1 MMRTYRI
8 RQSGDQGVAMLTV
21 VLVGFILTGMGLA
34 LAKTSIANLGN
45 AGRDRVASGALGA
58 AEAGVAG
65 AITYLRGNGVRQIC
79 STCTLEWNVLTAKT
93 LTYGSGSAVVTI
105 AEIQRYQPPLIRKGT
120 YRIRSVGTTSGP
132 NPGKRTVEQDI
143 EIKPFDFPLGVYT
156 AGKAVNNGNVSLQQI
171 SYFTGS
177 CVAKRDGLNFI
188 AGPGGTFIDPYND
201 IPSGAHS
208 ASYITDSNPNVC
220 SSDLTSVRN
229 SDVKAVHRSNNC
241 HENPPVGPGD
251 YWADQSALG
260 GPYTTGTCA
269 ARTAGKGDYASVGS
283 NFSLDVMKETYGFL
297 PRGLTDDQ
305 YALLKAKAQA
315 AGTWFP
321 AGQAVT
327 IPPASKIP
335 GNPGYNPVIY
345 VENQSINL
353 GTQFNGYAWQD
364 DPSCTDLH
372 PSVLLVVVNG
382 SVSFGSS
389 TNYTGNLFVPD
400 GQVNFGG
407 GAKLV
412 GTMFAKELAFSGN
425 SQMGLND
432 CAASNTNGSILSV
445 TKKNFREIDH

>member
-1 MMRTYRI
+1 MI
-8 RQSGDQGVAMLTV
+8 TV

-34 LAKTSIANLGN
+34 LAKTSITNLGN

-65 AITYLRGNGVRQIC
+65 AITHVRGNGVRQIC
-79 STCTLEWNVLTAKT
+79 NACTVEWNVLTPKT
-93 LTYGSGSAVVTI
+93 LTYGAGTAVVTI
-105 AEIQRYQPPLIRKGT
+105 KELQRFQPPLNRTGT
-120 YRIRSVGTTSGP
+120 YRIRSVGTTSGL
-132 NPGKRTVEQDI
+132 NPGKRTIEQDV
-143 EIKPFDFPLGVYT
+143 EVKPFDFPLGVYT
-156 AGKAVNNGNVSLQQI
+156 AGKAVNNGNVTLQQI

-188 AGPGGTFIDPYND
+188 AGPGGSFTDPYNN

-220 SSDLTSVRN
+220 SSDLASVRA
-229 SDVKAVHRSNNC
+229 SDNKAVHRTRNC
-241 HENPPVGPGD
+241 HENPGGTGD

-269 ARTAGKGDYASVGS
+269 SRTGGKGDYGTVGS
-283 NFSLDVMKETYGFL
+283 RFSLDVLKQTYGFL

-321 AGQAVT
+321 AGKAVV
-327 IPPASKIP
+327 IPPASTDP

-345 VENQSINL
+345 VEDQSINL
-353 GTQFNGYAWQD
+353 GTDFNGYAWQD
-364 DPSCTDLH
+364 DPSCNMLH

-382 SVSFGSS
+382 SVGFGSS
-389 TNYTGNLFVPD
+389 TSYTGNLFVPD

-432 CAASNTNGSILSV
+432 CAASNTNGSILGV
-445 TKKNFREIDH
+445 TKTNFREIDS

>member
-1 MMRTYRI
+1 MSAHRI
-8 RQSGDQGVAMLTV
+8 RPTGDQGVAMLTV

-34 LAKTSIANLGN
+34 LAKTSIVNLEN

-65 AITYLRGNGVRQIC
+65 AITYLRGNGVQQIC
-79 STCTLEWNVLTAKT
+79 STCTAEWNVLTPKT
-93 LTYGSGSAVVTI
+93 LTYGSGQAVVTI
-105 AEIQRYQPPLIRKGT
+105 AQLQRYQPPLVRRGT

-132 NPGKRTVEQDI
+132 NPGKRTVEQDV
-143 EIKPFDFPLGVYT
+143 EVKPFDFPLGVYT

-171 SYFTGS
+171 SYFSGS
-177 CVAKRDGLNFI
+177 CIAKRDGLNFVP
-188 AGPGGTFIDPYND
+188 GPDGSFTDPYND

-208 ASYITDSNPNVC
+208 ASYITDNNPNVC
-220 SSDLTSVRN
+220 STDLTSVRN
-229 SDVKAVHRSNNC
+229 TDSKAVHRTRNC
-241 HENPPVGPGD
+241 HENPGGSGD

-260 GPYTTGTCA
+260 GPFNTGTCA
-269 ARTAGKGDYASVGS
+269 SRTGGKGDYGTVGS
-283 NFSLDVMKETYGFL
+283 KFSLDVLKETYGFL
-297 PRGLTDDQ
+297 PRGLSDDQ
-305 YALLKAKAQA
+305 YAMLKAKAQA

-327 IPPASKIP
+327 IPPASNVP

-345 VENQSINL
+345 VEDQNINL

-364 DPSCTDLH
+364 DPACTMLH

-389 TNYTGNLFVPD
+389 TSYTGNLFVPD

-412 GTMFAKELAFSGN
+412 GTLFARDLAFSGS

-432 CAASNTNGSILSV
+432 CAASNTNGSILNV

>member
-1 MMRTYRI
+1 MRTHRI
-8 RQSGDQGVAMLTV
+8 RPSGDQGVAMLTV

-45 AGRDRVASGALGA
+45 AGRDRVASGALGV

-79 STCTLEWNVLTAKT
+79 STCTPEWNVLTPKT
-93 LTYGSGSAVVTI
+93 LTYQSGTAIVTI
-105 AEIQRYQPPLIRKGT
+105 AEVQRYQPPLVRKGT
-120 YRIRSVGTTSGP
+120 YRIRSIGTTAGP
-132 NPGKRTVEQDI
+132 TPGKRTVEQDV
-143 EIKPFDFPLGVYT
+143 EVKPFDFPLGVYT

-177 CVAKRDGLNFI
+177 CIAKRDGLNFI
-188 AGPGGTFIDPYND
+188 PGPNGSYLDPYND

-208 ASYITDSNPNVC
+208 ASYITDANPNVC
-220 SSDLTSVRN
+220 SSDLSSVRS
-229 SDVKAVHRSNNC
+229 SDVKAVHRANNC
-241 HENPPVGPGD
+241 HET

-260 GPYTTGTCA
+260 GPYTSGTCA
-269 ARTAGKGDYASVGS
+269 AKTAGKADYGSVGS
-283 NFSLDVMKETYGFL
+283 KFSLDVMKETYGFL
-297 PRGLTDDQ
+297 PRGLTDDA

-315 AGTWFP
+315 AGTYFP
-321 AGQAVT
+321 AGQAVV

-345 VENQSINL
+345 VEDQNINL
-353 GTQFNGYAWQD
+353 GTDFNGYAWQD

-382 SVSFGSS
+382 DVSFGSS
-389 TNYTGNLFVPD
+389 TSYTGNLFVPD
-400 GQVNFGG
+400 GKVSYGG

>member
-1 MMRTYRI
+1 MDRAFIMRSFRNRTR
-8 RQSGDQGVAMLTV
+8 GDDGVAMLTV

-34 LAKTSIANLGN
+34 LAKTSVANLGN

-58 AEAGVAG
+58 AEAGIAG
-65 AITYLRGNGVRQIC
+65 AITYLRSNGVQQIC
-79 STCTLEWNVLTAKT
+79 NTCTAEWNVATPKT
-93 LTYGSGSAVVTI
+93 LTYGSGRAVVTI
-105 AEIQRYQPPLIRKGT
+105 AEVQRYQPPSVRRGT
-120 YRIRSVGTTSGP
+120 YRIRSVGTTLGP
-132 NPGKRTVEQDI
+132 TPGKRTVEQDV
-143 EIKPFDFPLGVYT
+143 EVKPFDFPLGIYT

-171 SYFTGS
+171 SYFSGS
-177 CVAKRDGLNFI
+177 CIAKRDGLTFI
-188 AGPGGTFIDPYND
+188 PGPAGTFIDPYND

-220 SSDLTSVRN
+220 SSDLTSVRA
-229 SDVKAVHRSNNC
+229 SDTKAVHRSNNC
-241 HENPPVGPGD
+241 HET

-269 ARTAGKGDYASVGS
+269 AKTAGKGDYGTVGS
-283 NFSLDVMKETYGFL
+283 NFSLEVLKETYGFL
-297 PRGLTDDQ
+297 PRGLSDDQ

-315 AGTWFP
+315 AGTYFP
-321 AGQAVT
+321 AGTAVS

-345 VENQSINL
+345 VENQNINL

-372 PSVLLVVVNG
+372 PSVLLVVVGG

-389 TNYTGNLFVPD
+389 TSYTGNLFVPD

-412 GTMFAKELAFSGN
+412 GTLFAKDLSFSGN

>member
-1 MMRTYRI
+1 MMRTHRI
-8 RQSGDQGVAMLTV
+8 RESGDQGVAMLTV

-65 AITYLRGNGVRQIC
+65 AITHLRGNGVQQIC
-79 STCTLEWNVLTAKT
+79 STCTSEWNVLTPKT

-105 AEIQRYQPPLIRKGT
+105 AVVQRYQPPLVRKGT
-120 YRIRSVGTTSGP
+120 YRIRAVGTTLGA
-132 NPGKRTVEQDI
+132 NPGKRTVEQDV

-156 AGKAVNNGNVSLQQI
+156 AGKAVNNGDVTLQQI

-177 CVAKRDGLNFI
+177 CIAKRNGLNFI
-188 AGPGGTFIDPYND
+188 PGSNGSFTDPYND

-229 SDVKAVHRSNNC
+229 SDNKAVHRSSNC
-241 HENPPVGPGD
+241 HENPGGSGD

-269 ARTAGKGDYASVGS
+269 ARTGGKGDYGSVGS
-283 NFSLDVMKETYGFL
+283 RFSLDVLKETYGFL
-297 PRGLTDDQ
+297 PKGLTDDQ
-305 YALLKAKAQA
+305 FALLKAKAQA

-321 AGQAVT
+321 AGAAVT
-327 IPPASKIP
+327 IPPASNVP
-335 GNPGYNPVIY
+335 GNPGYNPVVF

-364 DPSCTDLH
+364 DPSCTMLH
-372 PSVLLVVVNG
+372 PSVLLVVRNG

-412 GTMFAKELAFSGN
+412 GTMFAETLAFSGN
-425 SQMGLND
+425 SQIGLND